1 LGNYYEFH
9 GDKIAV
15 IQDSDDKKCFGFEDG
30 QVPDNES
37 RLLKAIKTS

>member
-9 GDKIAV
+9 GDKIAM
-15 IQDSDDKKCFGFEDG
+15 IQDSDDKKYFGFEDG